1 MTTKTRRDQRG
12 LVVRNEQERQVVEHC
27 KAAHAWM
34 NEHFGLE
41 TKLVFSRECYWGKDA
56 FHAGCYI
63 AQDNEIWLNFR
74 NLYGSDLTKI
84 LTVLGHEMRHAV
96 QYATGKLS
104 RFSEF
109 GRRSSGSGV
118 NKWISGVWEGKQMF
132 IQYKNAPWEI
142 DARAHQNEYA
152 MLASAALGLTKKE
165 WDITLP
171 MGTQTTK
178 LTDETISAFRK
189 ANPTAFLGRAYL
201 TKNGKSNSAGFC
213 WINLDQT
220 HYTAWDKSTKREVWN
235 DYYDLMQSQFVP
247 YEVVTEPYGNF
258 DIDQLV
264 S

>member
-12 LVVRNEQERQVVEHC
+12 LVIRNEQERQVVEHC

-96 QYATGKLS
+96 QYATGRLS
-104 RFSEF
+104 RFQEF
-109 GRRSSGSGV
+109 SRKSSGSGV
-118 NKWISGVWEGKQMF
+118 DRWISGVWDGKQMF

-152 MLASAALGLTKKE
+152 MIASAALEFNKELDVVLT
-165 WDITLP
+165 

-178 LTDETISAFRK
+178 LVDETISAFRK
-189 ANPTAFLGRAYL
+189 ANPTAIICRSYL
-201 TKNGKSNSAGFC
+201 TRHGKSNPAGFC
-213 WINLDQT
+213 WIKLDQT
-220 HYTAWDKSTKREVWN
+220 NYTAWDKSTKQGVWN
-235 DYYDLMQSQFVP
+235 DHYDLIQSQFVP
-247 YEVVTEPYGNF
+247 YEFETKPYGNF
-258 DIDQLV
+258 DIEQLV